1 MEYMNI
7 EQTLKIMQRAQH
19 NEVMEEILAR
29 NLDIIQYNEMIQRER
44 HEELMPAIIRYNQM
58 LKRHQKKRNNWIH
71 FIQYYS
77 SIMGTSLKE
86 SMKDPECKRIY
97 RLQYQ

>member
-1 MEYMNI
+1 MDNMDDTTFE
-7 EQTLKIMQRAQH
+7 KQRVQY
-19 NEVMEEILAR
+19 NEVMDEILAR
-29 NLDIIQYNEMIQRER
+29 KLDIIQYNEMIQRER